1 MKIYEYIKGENER
14 AAKLFGI
21 PIVEQ
26 SSDYMTAE
34 RFQKFLGGIV
44 TTYKTNNPTS
54 DCSKKKLNF
63 SDTP

>member
-21 PIVEQ
+21 PIMEQ
-26 SSDYMTAE
+26 TSDYMTAE

-44 TTYKTNNPTS
+44 TTYK
-54 DCSKKKLNF
+54 KK
-63 SDTP
+63 

>member
-14 AAKLFGI
+14 VTRIFGI

-44 TTYKTNNPTS
+44 TTYKTNDLTS
-54 DCSKKKLNF
+54 NCSKKE
-63 SDTP
+63 